1 MSLPRHFRHLV
12 LPLLLSL
19 TLPALAC
26 ALEIHRVNVPQRTH
40 SSATA
45 LEMHGPNSSQF
56 NNMIGGLECL
66 GAFFARHAE
75 FHQ

>member
-26 ALEIHRVNVPQRTH
+26 
-40 SSATA
+40 
-45 LEMHGPNSSQF
+45 
-56 NNMIGGLECL
+56 L